1 MFHSERIILLFPV
14 VIVVLSH
21 ALHQHLLML
30 SLLFQSP
37 SSAFSRLLFPPSF
50 GILFASRFQME
61 NPLMKWHE
69 CCWLMIIIA
78 VRIIIFISKYIY
90 IYIKLLPLTCDMW
103 HCHWALGQGYGR
115 VMCFRNRVKCQTRN
129 ERIVTYAKAHIQ
141 TLSRLL
147 PTSFWPSLAGFYD
160 STAHSF
166 YFICSPLAASIF
178 NMHIFLRWNIAQ
190 HQSSNHLYSLWNARS

>member
-1 MFHSERIILLFPV
+1 MDSDAPCRTSWLSHTHTHTSCRSPNEITERIYLVGGNHFSLLREICVGVCAKARKKQRLHSMLYSERIILLFPV

-37 SSAFSRLLFPPSF
+37 SSAFSRLLFPPPF

-61 NPLMKWHE
+61 NPLMEWHE

-90 IYIKLLPLTCDMW
+90 I
-103 HCHWALGQGYGR
+103 
-115 VMCFRNRVKCQTRN
+115 
-129 ERIVTYAKAHIQ
+129 
-141 TLSRLL
+141 
-147 PTSFWPSLAGFYD
+147 
-160 STAHSF
+160 
-166 YFICSPLAASIF
+166 
-178 NMHIFLRWNIAQ
+178 
-190 HQSSNHLYSLWNARS
+190 